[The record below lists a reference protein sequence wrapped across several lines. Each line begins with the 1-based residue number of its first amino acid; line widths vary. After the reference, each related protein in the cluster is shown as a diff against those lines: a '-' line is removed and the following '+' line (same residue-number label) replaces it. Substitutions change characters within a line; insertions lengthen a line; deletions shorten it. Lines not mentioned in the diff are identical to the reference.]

1 MFCLMSCVL
10 RIGSCAN
17 FLSSIDWNNWMHL
30 EYVDIKL
37 MGVAN
42 FIDDYNEC
50 PNLCIPINKLE
61 NITIS
66 VVPTTNVAE
75 DPLNKYIGIEE
86 LETTLD
92 QTLTSISPDEIVNAF
107 GSQNVSTL
115 LREITDAVKPQLEE
129 AIQKRLDIL
138 VDLKNKRVENAFS
151 QSLKV
156 VNAMLSTALSS
167 GDDIENT
174 WQTLVQQIETA
185 NLPNVVKKTLVYPV
199 VKQQLIVAE
208 NEHQKGEKEKIH
220 YYLEKIIPFLKEGWI
235 KEDERIVNELPH
247 ELAKEELENKLFSQY
262 TSLIEEAMVDAR
274 GVDNFLT
281 NLYNDDDTD
290 RMSSDLLQK
299 IIDEE
304 YMHAI
309 KKAVS
314 IYLYFSRKIFAN
326 LHFFPIEKYTSCD
339 TIPQEN
345 VNHLI
350 KLVGSPADWRHSL
363 KIVKNYV
370 CQALGEKFRRRDI
383 RAIPQIDRVFKVM
396 RILFEETIRNS
407 CMVYKKENESFTKES
422 VLKMAEVLN
431 SLLETKYK
439 EINESDIKVLKT
451 QFSKYRTYWKFP
463 QDVIK
468 VAENLQNFQEE
479 MEMLAETSYN
489 FTPGTFIYSESYFE
503 VLEELSPVRNNSI
516 DDDIPLKTEL

>member
-1 MFCLMSCVL
+1 MFYLMSCVL
-10 RIGSCAN
+10 RIGSGAK

-37 MGVAN
+37 LGVAN

-50 PNLCIPINKLE
+50 PDLCIPINKLE
-61 NITIS
+61 NITVS
-66 VVPTTNVAE
+66 AVPTTNVAK

-86 LETTLD
+86 LETTLY
-92 QTLTSISPDEIVNAF
+92 QTLTSISPDEMVNTF

-115 LREITDAVKPQLEE
+115 LKEIAVAVKPQLEE

-156 VNAMLSTALSS
+156 VNAMLSTALSN
-167 GDDIENT
+167 GNDIENT
-174 WQTLVQQIETA
+174 WQTLVQEIETA
-185 NLPNVVKKTLVYPV
+185 NLPNVVKKSLIYPV

-208 NEHQKGEKEKIH
+208 NEYQKGEKEKIH
-220 YYLEKIIPFLKEGWI
+220 YYSEKIIPFLKEGLI

-247 ELAKEELENKLFSQY
+247 EFAKEELESKLISQY
-262 TSLIEEAMVDAR
+262 KSLIEEAILDAR
-274 GVDNFLT
+274 GVDNFLK

-304 YMHAI
+304 YMPEI

-314 IYLYFSRKIFAN
+314 IYLYFSRKIFAKIQ
-326 LHFFPIEKYTSCD
+326 FFPIEKYTSCD

-350 KLVGSPADWRHSL
+350 KLVGSPVNWRHSL
-363 KIVKNYV
+363 KIFKNYL
-370 CQALGEKFRRRDI
+370 CEALGEKFRRRDI
-383 RAIPQIDRVFKVM
+383 RSVPQLDRIFKVM
-396 RILFEETIRNS
+396 RIMFEEAIRNS
-407 CMVYKKENESFTKES
+407 CRVYKKENESFTKES
-422 VLKMAEVLN
+422 VSKMAEVLN
-431 SLLETKYK
+431 SLLEAKYK
-439 EINESDIKVLKT
+439 EIQESDINVLRT
-451 QFSKYRTYWKFP
+451 QFSKYATYWKFP
-463 QDVIK
+463 KKVME
-468 VAENLQNFQEE
+468 VAENLQKFQEE
-479 MEMLAETSYN
+479 MELLAETSYN

-503 VLEELSPVRNNSI
+503 VLEELSPVINNSI